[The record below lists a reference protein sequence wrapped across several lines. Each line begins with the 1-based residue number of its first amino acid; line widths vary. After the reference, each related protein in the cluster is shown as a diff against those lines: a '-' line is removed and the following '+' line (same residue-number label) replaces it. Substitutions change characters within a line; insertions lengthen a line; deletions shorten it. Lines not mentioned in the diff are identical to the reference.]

1 MYLICSQLKPRPT
14 WLLHAKWLTVASR
27 ESKGNFQQILTSSTA
42 KLAKRVLSFAPFLL
56 LPIGKT
62 MKCADVGSDLKSQFA
77 DNYKTC
83 VDKEVLQGGSSS
95 SSGGVSP
102 SWAQMENMD
111 VAGKDIA
118 SGGKA
123 FTEVSRV
130 LGLVYVPYSTKC
142 MRPLCCRLLC
152 GFGYSCIIGRFCPC
166 TIVS

>member
-1 MYLICSQLKPRPT
+1 
-14 WLLHAKWLTVASR
+14 
-27 ESKGNFQQILTSSTA
+27 
-42 KLAKRVLSFAPFLL
+42 
-56 LPIGKT
+56 

-130 LGLVYVPYSTKC
+130 LGLVFLPYSTTPSSSSSYSTKC

-152 GFGYSCIIGRFCPC
+152 GFGYTCIIGRTCPC